1 VTMHPDLMKAIV
13 LAAIIRMPDHSK
25 RQLVST
31 VQQRREKSEDALA
44 ASVVV
49 ELSRRS

>member
-1 VTMHPDLMKAIV
+1 MTMHPDLMNAIV
-13 LAAIIRMPDHSK
+13 LAAIVKMPNHSK

-31 VQQRREKSEDALA
+31 VQERREKAEDALA
-44 ASVVV
+44 ACVVV

>member
-1 VTMHPDLMKAIV
+1 MTMHHDLMKAIV
-13 LAAIIRMPDHSK
+13 LAAIVRMPAPSK

-31 VQQRREKSEDALA
+31 VQQRREKAEDALA

-49 ELSRRS
+49 ELSRRF

>member
-1 VTMHPDLMKAIV
+1 MNTELMTSIV
-13 LAAIIRMPDHSK
+13 LSSIIRMPAHSK

-31 VQQRREKSEDALA
+31 VQQRREKAEDALA

>member
-1 VTMHPDLMKAIV
+1 MTMHPDLMKAIV
-13 LAAIIRMPDHSK
+13 LAAIIRMPDPSK

-31 VQQRREKSEDALA
+31 VQQRREKAEDALA
-44 ASVVV
+44 ACVVV

>member
-1 VTMHPDLMKAIV
+1 MTMHPDLMKAIE

-25 RQLVST
+25 RQLVSM
-31 VQQRREKSEDALA
+31 VQQRREKAEDALA

-49 ELSRRS
+49 ELSRRF